1 MVYAK
6 LREISKKY
14 DVHVLTV
21 GQASQ
26 SAENKKWLLPTDLD
40 SSKTLKP
47 GEFDYIIGIGKLFG
61 DSISGA
67 VDIRYMHLCKNK
79 LGTGNHAQFEAII
92 DTSRALYREPTYKEL
107 ELAYG
112 NIPSDTAPDRLA
124 YMAA

>member
-1 MVYAK
+1 MVYSK

-14 DVHVLTV
+14 DVHILTV

-47 GEFDYIIGIGKLFG
+47 GEFDYIIGIGKIFG
-61 DSISGA
+61 DSVSGG

-79 LGTGNHAQFEAII
+79 LGTGSHAQFEALI
-92 DTSRALYREPTYKEL
+92 DTSRALYREPTYREL
-107 ELAYG
+107 EVAYG
-112 NIPSDTAPDRLA
+112 NIPKDTSPDRLA